1 MSYGRPS
8 RAVALVSPLIA
19 CLVAEY
25 AIDCGLGTWAEIDP
39 LLMIRPPR
47 GTCRRICPKASRV
60 QRNAPVRLTATQACQ
75 SAKLI
80 EPSMPVDRGAE
91 QLAHRLLIS
100 DIRRHGVKLEL
111 RMVVDQLIKRIGS
124 PSGDNNVPA
133 VGCPC
138 RGRCG
143 TNPAPCPRDDRN
155 PLLRRHSPPSAVAPV
170 CQDRSMRIAVIGT
183 GTVGRTLGEGL
194 AKVGHDVVV
203 GTRDPARTRARDELQ
218 AISISLGSYGEVG
231 TGAELFVN
239 ATNGAASLE
248 ALLAVG
254 DEALA
259 GKVLIDVSNALDQ
272 SAGFPPTLFAS
283 NTDSLAEQLQRAFP
297 RTKVVKAFN
306 TKVVR

>member
-1 MSYGRPS
+1 
-8 RAVALVSPLIA
+8 
-19 CLVAEY
+19 
-25 AIDCGLGTWAEIDP
+25 
-39 LLMIRPPR
+39 
-47 GTCRRICPKASRV
+47 
-60 QRNAPVRLTATQACQ
+60 
-75 SAKLI
+75 
-80 EPSMPVDRGAE
+80 
-91 QLAHRLLIS
+91 
-100 DIRRHGVKLEL
+100 
-111 RMVVDQLIKRIGS
+111 
-124 PSGDNNVPA
+124 
-133 VGCPC
+133 
-138 RGRCG
+138 
-143 TNPAPCPRDDRN
+143 
-155 PLLRRHSPPSAVAPV
+155 
-170 CQDRSMRIAVIGT
+170 MRIAVIGT

-203 GTRDPARTRARDELQ
+203 GTRDPARSRARDEWQ

-272 SAGFPPTLFAS
+272 SAGFPPTLFVS

-306 TKVVR
+306 TMTAAVMVNPALSARETPRSS